1 MISSVP
7 VSILQTDGDWVI
19 VGVSGGSEEAIK
31 GVGTG
36 KVKAKTS
43 LEVYSVVL
51 ELEALWEL
59 TSWVYT
65 EEWGKHLDIWG
76 AVVLT

>member
-1 MISSVP
+1 MPPSALGGFKLNHRMISSVP
-7 VSILQTDGDWVI
+7 LSILQTDGDGVI

-43 LEVYSVVL
+43 LEVYSVELEL

-59 TSWVYT
+59 TS
-65 EEWGKHLDIWG
+65 
-76 AVVLT
+76 